1 MQEKFPGRG
10 KDCPEHDVM
19 IGSKL
24 VQITRILVSA
34 ALSAGFLSSCSYI
47 EKNTSPETYN
57 TLTFGDEG
65 AKEAAKATLAYS
77 QGNFTEADEHVQMSL
92 RQNPKNAQALMVGAL
107 NAEKLGLPNRAR
119 QYYEEIILSAG
130 DQTTVLGSEDMQ
142 PRKMTEVAQKR
153 LRLINI
159 NQSKLIIE
167 DDSGVKVFSISEEA
181 AAKQGRSALEEALFI
196 REQKNAANNK
206 AVSEADVKAVEV
218 LFTPQEQ
225 NIISRFLIMKE
236 LAENDMITKE
246 EFLKARQSNIGG
258 LLPLTNAPA
267 GFTVDKPVPSPD
279 MIIERIN
286 ALKTATEDRAITPR
300 EFSAERNLIIEAI
313 LPPSPR
319 QRLKPQAPA
328 KDLLSAAKN
337 LRKLEVIYDLGLVTS
352 KEKAKEQ
359 AAIERNLGINAPAKP
374 AAPQATT
381 TKIVKDIEIIPAES
395 LEANGAAP
403 VNTAPAMP
411 EITPARTPTVEPR
424 PLLPDVSSPF
434 NG

>member
-1 MQEKFPGRG
+1 M
-10 KDCPEHDVM
+10 M
-19 IGSKL
+19 GSKL

-181 AAKQGRSALEEALFI
+181 AAKQGRSALEEA
-196 REQKNAANNK
+196 
-206 AVSEADVKAVEV
+206 
-218 LFTPQEQ
+218 
-225 NIISRFLIMKE
+225 
-236 LAENDMITKE
+236 
-246 EFLKARQSNIGG
+246 
-258 LLPLTNAPA
+258 
-267 GFTVDKPVPSPD
+267 
-279 MIIERIN
+279 
-286 ALKTATEDRAITPR
+286 
-300 EFSAERNLIIEAI
+300 
-313 LPPSPR
+313 
-319 QRLKPQAPA
+319 
-328 KDLLSAAKN
+328 
-337 LRKLEVIYDLGLVTS
+337 
-352 KEKAKEQ
+352 
-359 AAIERNLGINAPAKP
+359 
-374 AAPQATT
+374 
-381 TKIVKDIEIIPAES
+381 
-395 LEANGAAP
+395 
-403 VNTAPAMP
+403 
-411 EITPARTPTVEPR
+411 
-424 PLLPDVSSPF
+424 
-434 NG
+434 

>member
-1 MQEKFPGRG
+1 M
-10 KDCPEHDVM
+10 M
-19 IGSKL
+19 GSKL

-328 KDLLSAAKN
+328 KDLLTAEKN

-359 AAIERNLGINAPAKP
+359 AAIERNLGINVPAKP